1 MHYVLFKDETKQ
13 NKTNKI
19 RRLKK
24 KKDQHNM
31 QMNCDHTYIIH
42 AKIKIQVFQS
52 WYGTAMTQKT
62 LAKNDIKCLALY
74 FMLLKC
80 LIKVETPHS

>member
-1 MHYVLFKDETKQ
+1 
-13 NKTNKI
+13 
-19 RRLKK
+19 
-24 KKDQHNM
+24 
-31 QMNCDHTYIIH
+31 MNCDHTYIIH
-42 AKIKIQVFQS
+42 AKIKIQVSQS

>member
-1 MHYVLFKDETKQ
+1 MFCLKMKQ
-13 NKTNKI
+13 NKTNKQNQKTKK
-19 RRLKK
+19 KK

-42 AKIKIQVFQS
+42 AKIKIQVFQY

>member
-1 MHYVLFKDETKQ
+1 
-13 NKTNKI
+13 
-19 RRLKK
+19 
-24 KKDQHNM
+24 M

-42 AKIKIQVFQS
+42 AKIKIQVFQY